1 MHIAIVRADESAEDP
16 LERAVT
22 DRFANI
28 TSVRVRAALETAAA
42 LIGNVGLAVRLTAVI
57 TLIAGTLVLAGAIA
71 AGHRRHIYDSVVLKV
86 LGATRGD
93 IVLAYV
99 LEYGLLGLV
108 TAAIAAIVGSIT
120 GWAVVTF
127 LLRIDWTPEPA
138 AVAAVA
144 IIATLITVAAGM
156 VGTWRALGQKAAPW
170 LRNE

>member
-1 MHIAIVRADESAEDP
+1 
-16 LERAVT
+16 
-22 DRFANI
+22 
-28 TSVRVRAALETAAA
+28 
-42 LIGNVGLAVRLTAVI
+42 
-57 TLIAGTLVLAGAIA
+57 
-71 AGHRRHIYDSVVLKV
+71 VLKV